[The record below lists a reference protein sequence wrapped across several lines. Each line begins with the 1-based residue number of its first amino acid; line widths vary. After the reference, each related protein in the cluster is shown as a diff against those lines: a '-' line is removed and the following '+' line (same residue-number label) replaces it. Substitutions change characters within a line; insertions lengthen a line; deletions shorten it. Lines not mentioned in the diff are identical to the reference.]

1 MILSIGTCRTSFF
14 FFFLFFL
21 FLLFYLLNVS
31 FPFLYISSF
40 VCRVGA
46 HAHESTLRVWCM
58 CSMCVYVWCVCVRVS
73 LFSITLAVLMS
84 QCSSSTT
91 LHRTTCINSNHIVS
105 LGTKNN
111 TFDPFER
118 LLYAIV
124 NPISNR

>member
-31 FPFLYISSF
+31 FPFLYISCF

-46 HAHESTLRVWCM
+46 HAHESTLCVWCM
-58 CSMCVYVWCVCVRVS
+58 CSMCVYVWCVCVARVS
-73 LFSITLAVLMS
+73 ILDHFGGSNVP
-84 QCSSSTT
+84 SSSTT

>member
-1 MILSIGTCRTSFF
+1 M
-14 FFFLFFL
+14 
-21 FLLFYLLNVS
+21 
-31 FPFLYISSF
+31 
-40 VCRVGA
+40 CRVGA

-58 CSMCVYVWCVCVRVS
+58 CIVCVSCMVCMCARVS
-73 LFSITLAVLMS
+73 ILDHFGGSNVP
-84 QCSSSTT
+84 SSSTT